1 MVDIR
6 SFETVFQGWG
16 ASGMRTI
23 YASIFGALIIAA
35 AAIPPAIL
43 IFDLAGF

>member
-1 MVDIR
+1 MADTRLFDI
-6 SFETVFQGWG
+6 VFQGWG

-43 IFDLAGF
+43 LFDLAGF